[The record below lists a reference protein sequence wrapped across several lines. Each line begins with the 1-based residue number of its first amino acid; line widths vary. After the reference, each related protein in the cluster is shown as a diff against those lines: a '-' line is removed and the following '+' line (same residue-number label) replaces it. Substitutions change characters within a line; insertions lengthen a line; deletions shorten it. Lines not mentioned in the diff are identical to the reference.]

1 MGNDAMIL
9 GIDEIRFTYPR
20 AKKMRVYAVGIAAD
34 NTGKVLV
41 TEPPS
46 SALIRH
52 RPKIGRPAV
61 WDFGG
66 DGYMIYQKTGGL
78 ADIIAAHLLI
88 VRDRSASRRAGDIVK
103 AVSHSDAARESI
115 KLASQSLSGI
125 TVGGLATASALGVV
139 LPIAGLVG
147 DIIKKKK
154 DKVLQTIS
162 GSLFLDQERKQA
174 DELSET
180 IGSPDGNME
189 IVVDAFLFDAG
200 IDEDSVAD
208 TKGAETRLQ
217 ADGLLFTSDEIN

>member
-9 GIDEIRFTYPR
+9 GIDEIRFTFPK
-20 AKKMRVYAVGIAAD
+20 AKKMRVYAVGITAD

-88 VRDRSASRRAGDIVK
+88 VRDRSGTRRAGDIVK
-103 AVSHSDAARESI
+103 AVSESDAAAQAM
-115 KLASQSLSGI
+115 KAASKALSGL
-125 TVGGLATASALGVV
+125 GGGGMATAGAVGLI

-147 DIIKKKK
+147 DIISKKK

-162 GSLFLDQERKQA
+162 GSLFLDKDRKQL
-174 DELSET
+174 DELSEK
-180 IGSPDGNME
+180 IASPDGNME
-189 IVVDAFLFDAG
+189 ILVDAFLFDAE
-200 IDEDSVAD
+200 IDEDSEAD
-208 TKGAETRLQ
+208 TRNAETRLE
-217 ADGLLFTSDEIN
+217 ANGLLFSSEEID